1 LTVEDWNR
9 PPPESSAADI
19 VTSWLPRAF
28 AASSRRP
35 APDSPSV
42 RLSLSGEGGGEWDFC
57 ATEQELQVSAR
68 EPGWRRGREDNEP
81 GIWLRQSVPD
91 FMALLREDP
100 DLPTLLPPEIG
111 IMSLL
116 CIDDAQMSLL
126 GKIDGRLKLEV
137 AGRRRRRW
145 ALDVAFGPAGMR
157 AGRPRSTVRVDSHT
171 CEELSSGAIVVLQAL
186 LAGRLQ
192 VEGDR
197 ALAMQ
202 TAMLMGSVQ
211 RGRSS

>member
-1 LTVEDWNR
+1 MEDWNR

-28 AASSRRP
+28 TASSRRP
-35 APDSPSV
+35 SPDSPNV
-42 RLSLSGEGGGEWDFC
+42 RLSLSGEGGGEWDLW
-57 ATEQELQVSAR
+57 ATEQELRVSAR
-68 EPGWRRGREDNEP
+68 EPVLRRGREDDEP
-81 GIWLRQSVPD
+81 GIWLRQCVPD
-91 FMALLREDP
+91 FLALLRDDP
-100 DLPTLLPPEIG
+100 DLPTLLPTEIG

-126 GKIDGRLKLEV
+126 NNIDGRLKLEV
-137 AGRRRRRW
+137 EGRRRRRW

-157 AGRPRSTVRVDSHT
+157 AGRPRTTVRVDSRT
-171 CEELSSGAIVVLQAL
+171 CEELANGAIVVLQAL

-197 ALAMQ
+197 GLAMQ
-202 TAMLMGSVQ
+202 AAMLMGSVQ